1 MTSYV
6 HLRRYG
12 KPKGDEVASIE
23 LSGDGEV
30 IWRGRRLDLRTGLQG
45 DWFKGF
51 APALDGRYLRYAA
64 RGATDSRTR
73 LEIVHPDGRV
83 VTTEPIEIFRGAR
96 FVGPHLVVEDSYK
109 KPPAVIDET
118 GHIAAR
124 LAKTAHNATTF
135 DPNDGRTLWYVEQTT
150 IAQYEIAT
158 QATVRRI
165 EAPPGH
171 VFLGIAVAPSGHVLT
186 FERTTKNHQSYHS
199 DDDRLVLLDA
209 EGNRVR
215 DRPGAGMSI
224 APLGERFVV
233 SHHTE
238 KRFVIYDITLE
249 PVAAVAM
256 FEPERGGHNTLV
268 ALPSGREWIAIGGRG
283 EWDHYGEPSLAPTS
297 PAVSDEA
304 PSARN
309 AASTRTSARKPSA
322 KQPASKASAKKPASK
337 PSAKKPAAKGAAKKR

>member
-23 LSGDGEV
+23 VAGDGEV
-30 IWRGRRLDLRTGLQG
+30 IWRGRRWNLRRGVQG

-51 APALDGRYLRYAA
+51 CPALDGRYLRYAA

-83 VTTEPIEIFRGAR
+83 VTSEPIEIFRGAQ
-96 FVGPHLVVEDSYK
+96 FVGPHLVVEESYK
-109 KPPAVIDET
+109 KPPCVIDDT

-124 LAKTAHNATTF
+124 MPKTAHNAATF
-135 DPNDGRTLWYVEQTT
+135 DPRDGRTLWYVEQAS

-186 FERTTKNHQSYHS
+186 FERTTKNHQSYHT
-199 DDDRLVLLDA
+199 DDDRLVVFDA
-209 EGNRVR
+209 AGARVR
-215 DRPGAGMSI
+215 DRAGAGMSI
-224 APLGERFVV
+224 APLGDRFVV
-233 SHHTE
+233 SHHKE
-238 KRFVIYDITLE
+238 RRFVIYDLTLE
-249 PVAAVAM
+249 PVGAVAM
-256 FEPERGGHNTLV
+256 FEPERSGHNTLV

-297 PAVSDEA
+297 PAETDE
-304 PSARN
+304 P
-309 AASTRTSARKPSA
+309 RKPSSA
-322 KQPASKASAKKPASK
+322 KPRTKAAAKKPAK
-337 PSAKKPAAKGAAKKR
+337 AKKLATKGAAKKR